1 MPQLQFFLKIVGVL
15 IKSCNRENYP
25 KIFCVGATTIRH
37 PRVVAIESNNTLTN
51 YLAFKEQNTEPITL
65 KIIIKI
71 GMLIIVEVLPN
82 LAI

>member
-1 MPQLQFFLKIVGVL
+1 MQTYFLKVAPHQ
-15 IKSCNRENYP
+15 SHP
-25 KIFCVGATTIRH
+25 PATEERK
-37 PRVVAIESNNTLTN
+37 VVAIESNNTLTN
-51 YLAFKEQNTEPITL
+51 YLAFKAQNTEPITL